1 MPLTDM
7 QHVERRQP
15 EHSWTASYEV
25 GLRETLP
32 AVHELPH
39 RMEELVRLLELMEPK
54 ERKERKERH

>member
-7 QHVERRQP
+7 QRRQP
-15 EHSWTASYEV
+15 ERSWTASYEV

-39 RMEELVRLLELMEPK
+39 RMEELVRHLELMELM
-54 ERKERKERH
+54 ERKERKRH